1 MPLTCTRS
9 SNAQQ
14 CVRAIRTPP
23 RLSADDRRRH
33 LLAIGLTK
41 LLEKPIQDLSIDD
54 IAAEAGISRG
64 LLFHYF
70 PTKTD
75 FYLACIAA
83 AGRRSTPRTTAPDE
97 SLSGE
102 QQVEMVTR
110 LMVEQIERRRDFY
123 LALVHGHGVADPR
136 VSEVMDSVR
145 GGSTDRVMTAL
156 DVPERQRAVVRAWLG
171 VQADWAL
178 TWSAVPT
185 GERPVRVSELAAECV
200 AALHAL
206 LAIRAW
212 GHFVTRPFTAKRT
225 LSSSGRP
232 GRPARSSCRSGS
244 GSSR

>member
-1 MPLTCTRS
+1 MLNS
-9 SNAQQ
+9 VSD
-14 CVRAIRTPP
+14 P
-23 RLSADDRRRH
+23 RIRRR
-33 LLAIGLTK
+33 LTADERRRQLVAIGLAKIVET
-41 LLEKPIQDLSIDD
+41 PIQDLSMDD

-83 AGRRSTPRTTAPDE
+83 AGRRMLRTTAPDE
-97 SLSGE
+97 DLPGE
-102 QQVEMVTR
+102 EQVEMVTT

-145 GGSTDRVMTAL
+145 EGSTDRVVRAL
-156 DVPERQRAVVRAWLG
+156 GVPEDRRDVVRAWW
-171 VQADWAL
+171 AYTEDRAL

-185 GERPVRVSELAAECV
+185 GERPVPVSELVAECV

-206 LAIRAW
+206 LRIRA
-212 GHFVTRPFTAKRT
+212 
-225 LSSSGRP
+225 
-232 GRPARSSCRSGS
+232 
-244 GSSR
+244 